1 MAQLETDKKILGEKI
16 KKFRKLKSLTQAEL
30 AEAVSLNVK
39 QISRIEAGLNYPTY
53 TSFSRLIDTLNID
66 INDFCT
72 SKANNYDAATFQ
84 IMEIINNADDNKK
97 ALYLGILKYLEENL
111 KNLQK

>member
-1 MAQLETDKKILGEKI
+1 MNKKILGEKI
-16 KKFRKLKSLTQAEL
+16 KKIRKLKMLTQAEL

-53 TSFSRLIDTLNID
+53 TSFAKLIDILKID

-72 SKANNYDAATFQ
+72 SGSCGYDNITLQ
-84 IMEIINNADDNKK
+84 IIEIINSADDSKK
-97 ALYLGILKYLEENL
+97 ALFLGILKYLDENL

>member
-1 MAQLETDKKILGEKI
+1 MNKKILGEKI
-16 KKFRKLKSLTQAEL
+16 KKIRKLKTLTQAEL

-53 TSFSRLIDTLNID
+53 TSFARLIDVLNID

-72 SKANNYDAATFQ
+72 SGSYSYDDTTLQ
-84 IMEIINNADDNKK
+84 IMELINSADDNKK
-97 ALYLGILKYLEENL
+97 ALYLGILKYLDENL
-111 KNLQK
+111 KNL